1 MPETDLDPIR
11 VLIVEDEFLVA
22 SMLESFLLEI
32 GVEVVG
38 PAYTLKEG
46 VRLAQEETVQGAIL
60 DVNVRGDRIDPVIEI
75 LTERAVPLVLATG
88 YGANILEQWP
98 ALPVLEKPY
107 SERDVS
113 DVVEG
118 FRARS
123 RERPPVCPSAES

>member
-1 MPETDLDPIR
+1 MPESDLDPIR

-38 PAYTLKEG
+38 PAYTLEDG
-46 VRLAQEETVQGAIL
+46 VRLAQEETLQGAIL
-60 DVNVRGDRIDPVIEI
+60 DVNVRGDRIDPVIEL